1 MHGDPRYAREA
12 MMERH
17 EHMVLLVDDHEE
29 ARDALAMLLRNE
41 GFAVREANDGQE
53 ALDALYD
60 GPRPCLVVLDLMMP
74 GMDGWEFRRRQLR
87 SPLFARIPT
96 VVLSGHA
103 NLSAAA
109 TGLSAHDVLPKPV
122 AFGRL
127 LELVRD
133 YCPRGSSPHQKND

>member
-1 MHGDPRYAREA
+1 MVEQ
-12 MMERH
+12 H
-17 EHMVLLVDDHEE
+17 EHLVLLVDDHEE
-29 ARDALAMLLRNE
+29 ARDALAMLLKNE
-41 GFAVREANDGQE
+41 GFAVREASDGQE

-103 NLSAAA
+103 NLSAA
-109 TGLSAHDVLPKPV
+109 TNGLTAHEVMAKPV
-122 AFGRL
+122 VLGRL

-133 YCPRGSSPHQKND
+133 FCPRR

>member
-1 MHGDPRYAREA
+1 MEMSGNLGYARET
-12 MMERH
+12 MTERH
-17 EHMVLLVDDHEE
+17 EHLVLLVDDQEE
-29 ARDALAMLLRNE
+29 ARDALAMLLKNE
-41 GFAVREANDGQE
+41 GFAVREASDGQE

-109 TGLSAHDVLPKPV
+109 TGLSAHEVLAKPV
-122 AFGRL
+122 ILGRL

-133 YCPRGSSPHQKND
+133 YCPRR

>member
-1 MHGDPRYAREA
+1 MTEG
-12 MMERH
+12 H
-17 EHMVLLVDDHEE
+17 EHLVLLVDDQVE
-29 ARDALAMLLRNE
+29 ARDALAMLLKNE
-41 GFAVREANDGQE
+41 GFAVREASDGQE

-96 VVLSGHA
+96 VVLSGHH

-109 TGLSAHDVLPKPV
+109 TGLSAHEVLAKPV
-122 AFGRL
+122 MLGRL

-133 YCPRGSSPHQKND
+133 HCPRR

>member
-1 MHGDPRYAREA
+1 MTE
-12 MMERH
+12 EH
-17 EHMVLLVDDHEE
+17 EHLVLLVDDHEE
-29 ARDALAMLLRNE
+29 ARDALAMLLKNE
-41 GFAVREANDGQE
+41 GFAVREASDGQE

-87 SPLFARIPT
+87 SPQFARIPT

-109 TGLSAHDVLPKPV
+109 TGLSTHEVLAKPV
-122 AFGRL
+122 VLGRL

-133 YCPRGSSPHQKND
+133 YCPRR

>member
-1 MHGDPRYAREA
+1 MTNG
-12 MMERH
+12 H
-17 EHMVLLVDDHEE
+17 EHLILLVDDHAES
-29 ARDALAMLLRNE
+29 RDALAMLLEGE
-41 GFAVREANDGQE
+41 GFAVRLASDGQE

-74 GMDGWEFRRRQLR
+74 GMDGWEFRQRQLR
-87 SPLFARIPT
+87 SPQFARVPV

-109 TGLSAHDVLPKPV
+109 TGLSAQEVFAKPV
-122 AFGRL
+122 QPVQLRRL

-133 YCPRGSSPHQKND
+133 YCPRR

>member
-1 MHGDPRYAREA
+1 MPAA
-12 MMERH
+12 H
-17 EHMVLLVDDHEE
+17 EHTILLVDDHEE
-29 ARDALAMLLRNE
+29 SRDALAMLLRNE
-41 GFAVREANDGQE
+41 GFRVNEASDGQE
-53 ALDALYD
+53 ALDALYE

-74 GMDGWEFRRRQLR
+74 GMDGWEFRQRQLK

-109 TGLSAHDVLPKPV
+109 QGLSAQEVMAKPV
-122 AFGRL
+122 SLGRL

-133 YCPRGSSPHQKND
+133 WCPRR

>member
-1 MHGDPRYAREA
+1 
-12 MMERH
+12 MMTERH
-17 EHMVLLVDDHEE
+17 EHLVLLVDDQEE
-29 ARDALAMLLRNE
+29 GRDALAMLLRNE
-41 GFAVREANDGQE
+41 GFAVREAGDGQE

-109 TGLSAHDVLPKPV
+109 TGLSAHEVLAKPV
-122 AFGRL
+122 VLWRL

-133 YCPRGSSPHQKND
+133 YCPRR

>member
-1 MHGDPRYAREA
+1 MEMSGDLRYARET
-12 MMERH
+12 MTEQH
-17 EHMVLLVDDHEE
+17 EHLVLLVDDQEE
-29 ARDALAMLLRNE
+29 ARDALAMLLKNE
-41 GFAVREANDGQE
+41 GFAVREASDGQE

-109 TGLSAHDVLPKPV
+109 TGLSAHEVLAKPV
-122 AFGRL
+122 ILGRL

-133 YCPRGSSPHQKND
+133 YCPRR

>member
-1 MHGDPRYAREA
+1 
-12 MMERH
+12 MEPH

-41 GFAVREANDGQE
+41 GFAVREASDGQE

-109 TGLSAHDVLPKPV
+109 TGLSAHEVMPKPV

-133 YCPRGSSPHQKND
+133 YCPRGSSPHRHD

>member
-1 MHGDPRYAREA
+1 MPRVSRYPRSP
-12 MMERH
+12 MMEHH
-17 EHMVLLVDDHEE
+17 EHLVLLVDDHEE
-29 ARDALAMLLRNE
+29 ARDALAMLLKNE
-41 GFAVREANDGQE
+41 GFAVREASDGQE

-109 TGLSAHDVLPKPV
+109 TGLSAHEIMAKPV
-122 AFGRL
+122 VLGRL

-133 YCPRGSSPHQKND
+133 YCPRR

>member
-1 MHGDPRYAREA
+1 MEVPRDSRYARGA
-12 MMERH
+12 MTEQH

-41 GFAVREANDGQE
+41 GFAVREASDGQE

-109 TGLSAHDVLPKPV
+109 SGLSAHEVMTKPV
-122 AFGRL
+122 VLGRL

-133 YCPRGSSPHQKND
+133 YCPRR